1 MSSSVSPA
9 GRRGTDV
16 SVFVVRRER
25 FSAGHTL
32 YNPAF
37 SEERNREVF
46 GKCSNP
52 AGHGHNYVVEVTLR
66 GEIDPETGYLYDL
79 KELATLMAKLIV
91 DDVDHRNLNVD
102 VDWLRGVIP
111 TTENLASIFYER
123 LDANLPGDLLY
134 AVRVR
139 ETEKN
144 WAERRRD

>member
-1 MSSSVSPA
+1 MPIFVS
-9 GRRGTDV
+9 
-16 SVFVVRRER
+16 RRER

-32 YNPAF
+32 FNPEF

-52 AGHGHNYVVEVTLR
+52 SGHGHNYVLEVVLR
-66 GEIDPETGYLYDL
+66 GEVDPETGYLFDL
-79 KELATLMAKLIV
+79 SELSSVIGKAVL

-111 TTENLASIFYER
+111 TTENLASVFWDR
-123 LDANLPGDLLY
+123 LDANLPEGLLY
-134 AVRVR
+134 AVRVG
-139 ETEKN
+139 ETPKN

>member
-1 MSSSVSPA
+1 MSVY
-9 GRRGTDV
+9 
-16 SVFVVRRER
+16 VVRRER

-32 YNPAF
+32 FNPEF
-37 SEERNREVF
+37 SDERNREVF

-52 AGHGHNYVVEVTLR
+52 AGHGHNYVLEVTLR
-66 GEIDPETGYLYDL
+66 GEIDPDTGYLYDL
-79 KELATLMAKLIV
+79 KELAALMRKLIV

-111 TTENLASIFYER
+111 TTENLAQIFFDR
-123 LDANLPGDLLY
+123 VDANLPADLLY